1 MAGGA
6 VGAGNAVAQM
16 GAQQAGNAAN
26 LATGALADPSGAAGD
41 LYGAGADMLD
51 DFDFGFDDDDLDL
64 GDDAGGIL
72 SGLTDM
78 VRGWFKF

>member
-1 MAGGA
+1 
-6 VGAGNAVAQM
+6 M
-16 GAQQAGNAAN
+16 GAPLAGNAAN

-51 DFDFGFDDDDLDL
+51 DFGFGFDDDDLDL

-72 SGLTDM
+72 SGLKDM
-78 VRGWFKF
+78 VQGWFKF